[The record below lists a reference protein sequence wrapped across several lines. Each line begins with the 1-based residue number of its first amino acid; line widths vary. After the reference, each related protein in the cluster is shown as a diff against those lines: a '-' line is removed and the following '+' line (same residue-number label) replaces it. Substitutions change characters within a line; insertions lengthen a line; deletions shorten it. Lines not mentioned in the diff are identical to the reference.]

1 MPGDL
6 QAIMD
11 AAEQAA
17 ASNDFPTAARH
28 LRDAA
33 ALQESTL
40 GPAHPD
46 LANTLNNL
54 GVVCERLGDILEAEP
69 CFRRAYAI
77 ATSAFPADHPF
88 VATSRANLEE
98 FCRLHGRSLEPDA
111 PVEHDDDDRAD
122 ATQDDAGSIDLDV
135 AGSVEQDAAGSLE
148 QDPAYTALRSSTA
161 IDRPE
166 RGIPFG
172 VIVSIT
178 VVLMTGL
185 GWMAWRLGASP
196 TLILTPAPDVPA
208 SATTPEPPPEVPT
221 TLPPIE
227 AKPAPP
233 STPPTA
239 PQPTAPSTSTGS
251 PTVVDARV
259 CRSLETTGAWQCD
272 AVTADVAPG
281 AIYFFTRIAADRD
294 TTIQHRWY
302 FGDELRQS
310 TMLSIQAN
318 SAGYRTYSRTTIA
331 PERAGAWRV
340 EVRTEDGRVLRE
352 ERFTVR

>member
-1 MPGDL
+1 MSADL

-111 PVEHDDDDRAD
+111 PLEHDDDDRAD

-135 AGSVEQDAAGSLE
+135 AGSVE

-196 TLILTPAPDVPA
+196 PPVLTPAPDVPA

-239 PQPTAPSTSTGS
+239 PQPTAPSTSTDS

-259 CRSLETTGAWQCD
+259 CRSLITSGEWQCD

-281 AIYFFTRIAADRD
+281 PVYFFTRIAADRD

-302 FGDELRQS
+302 FRDQLRQS
-310 TMLSIQAN
+310 VMLSIQAN
-318 SAGYRTYSRTTIA
+318 GAGYRTYSRTTIA
-331 PERAGAWRV
+331 PERAGDWRV
-340 EVRTEDGRVLRE
+340 ELRTEDGRMLRE